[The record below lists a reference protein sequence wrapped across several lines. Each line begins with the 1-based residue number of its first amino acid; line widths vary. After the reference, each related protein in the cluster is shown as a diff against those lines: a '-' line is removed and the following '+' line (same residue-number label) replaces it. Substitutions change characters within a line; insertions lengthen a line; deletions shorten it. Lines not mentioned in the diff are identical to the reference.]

1 MASGPLT
8 SAVYNQMYTPPSSSR
23 LEPTTAGGRPSDVI
37 VRRPT
42 QKSQNSQTQ
51 VHTGFVRLDSLMD
64 APTFQHELHQLKR
77 QIAELANKRRVSAA
91 ATRPDDIPSTSYDA
105 FSQQLGDLKMSLE
118 DLDGRL
124 HAARAESQASIP
136 WSQCT
141 ANPQM
146 DHQSVPLD
154 SVLWRILTSL
164 RNDCNST
171 DSRIMALEQSVS
183 DLEDRMDRVQ
193 PQFTPPGSTNGST
206 NSWQEHER
214 TEDTRS
220 KTAES
225 RLPDA
230 EPSPQEQLLRQK
242 LELASV
248 TMSTLKKY
256 NKTMLKQNCQLDEE
270 NAKVMRDIIALNAG
284 LHGINTQP
292 SSSIS
297 QPAKSKAALDDE
309 SHSSMQGTLC
319 ERHSHFKDTDE
330 NAKIPPGAVAF
341 RNLEIA
347 RLDEQLC
354 RTQDELRASEQHLA
368 DKELELDHMHRIRET
383 SAEAEEQIALMQNSL
398 LDRENEIVQLSEVM
412 REKDHKIERLS
423 ADCRQ
428 MYRNSQQ
435 SLTELR
441 EASASTQ
448 SLLGN
453 LERQKCQWDE
463 ERAQSMREH
472 QDELRKMQALCEYKD
487 EVAGEQN
494 RVIAEGARLIRLRD
508 DEIDRLDR
516 RFRAAVDDVGHERR
530 KSSRLTRLLRER
542 DDEIGAMKAGIEH
555 ACIIPRR
562 SPRDSNGDLMY
573 ADKQLSLLKA
583 RLEVCSQ
590 VAGVLGPNDYDLV
603 EHSPDGRFQAFAVSL
618 KDPKKSYKLLDEPAM
633 LTHQDV
639 SKRTQQ
645 PIENDVRLS
654 SEAQSASTTRHVT
667 VPSSGKP
674 SLQGRDGEN
683 AARTSPESFREE
695 VRYIDGNG
703 NTICDDLRLR
713 PQARPDTS
721 RQLQAAERHP
731 NARLQH
737 PANGSSVA
745 AQERSHSKRHGPPL
759 SDSTYWPP
767 LPAPVTSHRVHSVGD
782 LRSTSERQ
790 SQPPKGFSRHR
801 SMQQLPRKSLQA
813 YVETEEE
820 ESLSGGPNGGD
831 V

>member
-1 MASGPLT
+1 
-8 SAVYNQMYTPPSSSR
+8 
-23 LEPTTAGGRPSDVI
+23 
-37 VRRPT
+37 
-42 QKSQNSQTQ
+42 
-51 VHTGFVRLDSLMD
+51 MD
-64 APTFQHELHQLKR
+64 APTFQHELHQLKQ

-91 ATRPDDIPSTSYDA
+91 ATRPDEIPSTSYDA
-105 FSQQLGDLKMSLE
+105 FSQQLGDLKTNLE

-146 DHQSVPLD
+146 DHQSAPSD
-154 SVLWRILTSL
+154 PILWRIFTSL
-164 RNDCNST
+164 QNDCNST
-171 DSRIMALEQSVS
+171 GSRIMALEQSVS

-225 RLPDA
+225 RLPGA
-230 EPSPQEQLLRQK
+230 EPAPQEQLLRQK
-242 LELASV
+242 LELTSV

-284 LHGINTQP
+284 LHGINTQ
-292 SSSIS
+292 SFSSIT
-297 QPAKSKAALDDE
+297 QTAKSKETLDHE
-309 SHSSMQGTLC
+309 THSGMQSTLC
-319 ERHSHFKDTDE
+319 EPHGHFKDTDE
-330 NAKIPPGAVAF
+330 NATIPPGAVAF

-354 RTQDELRASEQHLA
+354 RTQEELRASEQHLA
-368 DKELELDHMHRIRET
+368 DKEVELDHMHRISQT
-383 SAEAEEQIALMQNSL
+383 SAEAEERIASMQNSL

-453 LERQKCQWDE
+453 LERQRCQWDE
-463 ERAQSMREH
+463 ERAQLIRER

-516 RFRAAVDDVGHERR
+516 QFRAVVDDVGHERR
-530 KSSRLTRLLRER
+530 KISRLTRLLHER

-562 SPRDSNGDLMY
+562 SPRDSNGDLKY
-573 ADKQLSLLKA
+573 PDKQLSLLKA

-603 EHSPDGRFQAFAVSL
+603 EYSPPDGRFQAFAVSL

-633 LTHQDV
+633 LTSQDV
-639 SKRTQQ
+639 SKKSQQ
-645 PIENDVRLS
+645 PIDNGMRLS
-654 SEAQSASTTRHVT
+654 SKAQSVSASRHAT
-667 VPSSGKP
+667 VPSFGKP
-674 SLQGRDGEN
+674 NLQGRDGEN
-683 AARTSPESFREE
+683 AARTSPESFSEE

-703 NTICDDLRLR
+703 NTICDDLRQR
-713 PQARPDTS
+713 PQARLDTS
-721 RQLQAAERHP
+721 RQLQAAESHP

-745 AQERSHSKRHGPPL
+745 AQEKSRSKRHGPPL

-790 SQPPKGFSRHR
+790 SQTPKGFSRHR

-820 ESLSGGPNGGD
+820 ESMSGGPNGGD